1 MDAICGIMHLR
12 GLDEK
17 GQAVALS
24 HPHPGSLLSPGLA
37 ARTPELSLDAHLS
50 FRPASGC
57 HFGPRAEHGF
67 AAHFHAVALREPDPE
82 EGLADLDHGRHA
94 DQDEAPWRR
103 DDEDGE
109 DDRDDENHV
118 AGCNTARFFGIM

>member
-1 MDAICGIMHLR
+1 MDAICGIMHLL

-17 GQAVALS
+17 GEAVALDDA
-24 HPHPGSLLSPGLA
+24 HPGPLVRPGLA
-37 ARTPELSLDAHLS
+37 ARAPELSLDPNLP
-50 FRPASGC
+50 FRPACGR
-57 HFGPRAEHGF
+57 HFGPRAEHGLR
-67 AAHFHAVALREPDPE
+67 AHLHAVALREPDPE

-109 DDRDDENHV
+109 DDRDDEDHV
-118 AGCNTARFFGIM
+118 AG